1 MCCNLYITNF
11 IFSLKK
17 TGNGVLESQISNI
30 FPTLDARAFG
40 ARKTGKRSHFFL
52 DPHLTEVVF
61 PQVWKLAGVI
71 FKQSSELVL
80 VTINRFK
87 QNTYYYAKYTYVNCV
102 LVTHY

>member
-17 TGNGVLESQISNI
+17 AGNGVLESQISNI

-61 PQVWKLAGVI
+61 P
-71 FKQSSELVL
+71 
-80 VTINRFK
+80 
-87 QNTYYYAKYTYVNCV
+87 
-102 LVTHY
+102 